1 MISFTVPDI
10 SCGHCVSQV
19 TQTLQAVDPQA
30 TVVVDLPSRRVDVE
44 SAAPRERLA
53 AALTEAGYT
62 PA

>member
-19 TQTLQAVDPQA
+19 TKTLHEVDPQA
-30 TVVVDLPSRRVDVE
+30 TVAVDLPSRRVDVE
-44 SAAPRERLA
+44 STEPRERLA
-53 AALTEAGYT
+53 AALTEAGYP